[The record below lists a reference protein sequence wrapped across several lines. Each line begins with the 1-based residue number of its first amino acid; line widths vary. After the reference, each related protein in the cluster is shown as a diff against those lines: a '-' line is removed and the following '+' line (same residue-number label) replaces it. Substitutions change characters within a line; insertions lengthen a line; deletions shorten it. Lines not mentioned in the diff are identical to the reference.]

1 MNKSKGFSLIEVLVT
16 LVLTTIGILGMVV
29 LQGKSIQYT
38 TEASSREVA
47 VSLSNELVEILRSHR
62 SELFV
67 KQPPAHYTF
76 SEVKH
81 SSDAYSG
88 GSIAASSGDC
98 PSSGLP
104 QTLKQEVGCWVEK
117 ASSTL
122 PGVDADYIAS
132 NFLLCPSFQAGS
144 CASSSF
150 KGSTMLVRVAWEMKE
165 PLCGDENT
173 ESTTCTYDLRVEL

>member
-1 MNKSKGFSLIEVLVT
+1 MKKIKGFSLIEVLVT

-62 SELFV
+62 SDLFI

-81 SSDAYSG
+81 SSDAYSDD
-88 GSIAASSGDC
+88 SIAASSSDC

-104 QTLKQEVGCWVEK
+104 QTLKEEVGCWVEK

-122 PGVDADYIAS
+122 PGVNANYIDS
-132 NFLLCPSFQAGS
+132 NFLLCPSFKTGS
-144 CASSSF
+144 CADSSF
-150 KGSTMLVRVAWEMKE
+150 KGSTMLVRVAWEMKQ
-165 PLCGDENT
+165 PLCGDDSN
-173 ESTTCTYDLRVEL
+173 STTCTYDLRVEL